1 MPKHFYTLQAKDVE
15 GEKVVE
21 LRIYDEIGFWGVT
34 AKHFIEQLDEASAGA
49 TKVMVSLNSPGGNVF
64 DAFAIYNALMRSKL
78 PVITR
83 VDGVAASAASL
94 IFMAGGERVMPEN
107 AMLMIHNAWIITG
120 GTAEELRK
128 TADMMDK
135 NRNGIVAAYARSGL
149 EDEKIIEMMDA
160 TTWMDA
166 LEAQS
171 MGFCTVM
178 EEPVKMVASAAA
190 MDILERLPGAPQN
203 LIDELSNSE
212 DPEPAPDPK
221 PTPAPEPEPEPT
233 PEPVPEPVNA
243 LPAGEL
249 AAKVV
254 SMCQEKGIPSLSTA
268 VLLSG
273 GLESIQQAEARVEE
287 ADQIMSLCA
296 SAKLSDRAAEFI
308 EAGLGAEQVRARLFD
323 HVVQSANQVQI
334 SNLQRDNAGSV
345 QAKQQSGLNASNI
358 YAARRNINQ

>member
-1 MPKHFYTLQAKDVE
+1 MPKHFYTLQAKEME

-49 TKVMVSLNSPGGNVF
+49 TKVLVSLNSPGGNVF
-64 DAFAIYNALMRSKL
+64 DAFSIYNALMRSKL

-94 IFMAGGERVMPEN
+94 IFMAGGERIMPEN

-135 NRNGIVAAYARSGL
+135 NRNGIVAAYTRSGL

-171 MGFCTVM
+171 LGFCTVM

-203 LIDELSNSE
+203 LIDELSNGD
-212 DPEPAPDPK
+212 DPEPK
-221 PTPAPEPEPEPT
+221 
-233 PEPVPEPVNA
+233 PEPVPEPEPKSASEPEPIPEPVNS
-243 LPAGEL
+243 LPAAEL

-273 GLESIQQAEARVEE
+273 GLESIQQAEARVKE

-308 EAGLGAEQVRARLFD
+308 QAGLGAEQVRARLFD

-334 SNLQRDNAGSV
+334 SNLQRDNACSV

-358 YAARRNINQ
+358 YAARRNITQ

>member
-1 MPKHFYTLQAKDVE
+1 MPKKFYTLQAKDME

-34 AKHFIEQLDEASAGA
+34 AKHFMNLLDEVSADA
-49 TKVMVSLNSPGGNVF
+49 TRILVSLNSPGGNVF
-64 DAFAIYNALMRSKL
+64 DAFAIYNALLRSKL
-78 PVITR
+78 PVTTR

-94 IFMAGGERVMPEN
+94 VFMAGDERLMPKN
-107 AMLMIHNAWIITG
+107 AMLMMHEAFVTNAA
-120 GTAEELRK
+120 GTADDLRK
-128 TADMMDK
+128 TAEMIDK
-135 NRNGIVAAYARSGL
+135 NRDGIVAAYARSGL
-149 EDEKIIEMMDA
+149 SSEKVIEMMQA

-166 LEAQS
+166 QDALS
-171 MGFCTVM
+171 LGFCTEM
-178 EEPVKMVASAAA
+178 EEPVRMVATASALE
-190 MDILERLPGAPQN
+190 ILARLPGTPQN
-203 LIDELSNSE
+203 LIDELSNGE
-212 DPEPAPDPK
+212 DPEPK
-221 PTPAPEPEPEPT
+221 
-233 PEPVPEPVNA
+233 PEPVPEPEPKPASEPEPIPAPVNS
-243 LPAGEL
+243 LPAAEL

-323 HVVQSANQVQI
+323 HVVQSANRVQI
-334 SNLQRDNAGSV
+334 SNLQRDNAGSA
-345 QAKQQSGLNASNI
+345 QAKQQSGLNASSI
-358 YAARRNINQ
+358 YAARRNITQ

>member
-1 MPKHFYTLQAKDVE
+1 MPKHFYTLQAKEME

-49 TKVMVSLNSPGGNVF
+49 TKVLVSLNSPGGNVF

-94 IFMAGGERVMPEN
+94 IFMAGGERIMPEN

-135 NRNGIVAAYARSGL
+135 NRNGIVAAYTRSGL

-171 MGFCTVM
+171 LGFCTVM

-203 LIDELSNSE
+203 LIDELSNGD
-212 DPEPAPDPK
+212 DPEPK
-221 PTPAPEPEPEPT
+221 
-233 PEPVPEPVNA
+233 PEPVPEPKPASEPEPIPEPVNS
-243 LPAGEL
+243 LPAAEL

-273 GLESIQQAEARVEE
+273 GLESIQQAEARVKE

-308 EAGLGAEQVRARLFD
+308 QAGLGAEQVRARLFD

-334 SNLQRDNAGSV
+334 SNLQRDNAGSA

-358 YAARRNINQ
+358 YAARRNITQ

>member
-34 AKHFIEQLDEASAGA
+34 AKQFMDQLDDASAGA
-49 TKVMVSLNSPGGNVF
+49 TKILVSLNSPGGNVF

-78 PVITR
+78 PVVTR

-120 GTAEELRK
+120 GTADELRT
-128 TADMMDK
+128 TAEMMDK
-135 NRNGIVAAYARSGL
+135 ARNGIVAAYARSGL

-203 LIDELSNSE
+203 LIDELSNN
-212 DPEPAPDPK
+212 DD
-221 PTPAPEPEPEPT
+221 PEPT
-233 PEPVPEPVNA
+233 PEPVPEPEPAPAPEPIPEPVNS
-243 LPAGEL
+243 LPATEL

-254 SMCQEKGIPSLSTA
+254 SMCQTKGIPSLSTA

-308 EAGLGAEQVRARLFD
+308 EAGLGAEQVRVRLFD
-323 HVVQSANQVQI
+323 HVVQSANRVQI
-334 SNLQRDNAGSV
+334 SNLQRDNAGSA
-345 QAKQQSGLNASNI
+345 QAKQQSGLNASSI
-358 YAARRNINQ
+358 YAARRNITQ